1 MKLIPVPGTSLSAA
15 VPAMGFA
22 MIADQALGRD
32 SNLIAAPASAVLT
45 AGHDRMARTDAF
57 TTWPP
62 IKAAGFQYLPPTG
75 VYR

>member
-15 VPAMGFA
+15 GPAMGFA
-22 MIADQALGRD
+22 MIGDQALGRD
-32 SNLIAAPASAVLT
+32 SNLTAAPARPVLI
-45 AGHDRMARTDAF
+45 ASHAAIARTDAF
-57 TTWPP
+57 TTLPL